1 MATADRAALGF
12 CQGISMGSETS
23 NTQKRYSSPLPQ
35 NKFSI
40 YVELLFLCTARR
52 CLALPGPAWP
62 SPALHDPPRPCL
74 ALPGPTWTSHDLNC
88 PLRLCLASPGPAWP
102 SPAMPCP
109 ALPGPALPG
118 PSLSLP
124 GPTLP
129 CLVLPCPALTG
140 PETELDK
147 FMPFSPISYPRGD
160 RGTIKNDDRPYMSTI
175 LNKWKKEKKGSNIW
189 TLLYLIVGF
198 YRTIYY

>member
-74 ALPGPTWTSHDLNC
+74 ALPGP
-88 PLRLCLASPGPAWP
+88 AWP
-102 SPAMPCP
+102 SPALPGPPKTWIALSGSAWAAPALPGPPRPCLALPCP
-109 ALPGPALPG
+109 ALP
-118 PSLSLP
+118 
-124 GPTLP
+124 
-129 CLVLPCPALTG
+129 CPALHF
-140 PETELDK
+140 PCLALRC
-147 FMPFSPISYPRGD
+147 PAWSCPA
-160 RGTIKNDDRPYMSTI
+160 RPWPALRLSWINLCLSLQSVTQGEIVEQLKMMTAHTCQQSWI
-175 LNKWKKEKKGSNIW
+175 NGKKKKRAQTSEHCYI
-189 TLLYLIVGF
+189 
-198 YRTIYY
+198 